1 LDKTLNLDIIT
12 AERVVFKGEVN
23 SVTAPGKLGEFQ
35 ILHNHAPLVSTLDI
49 GRIKIVDS
57 SGKEISFS
65 VSNGI
70 LEVRNNKI
78 IILADSIEQKDEIDI
93 ERAEKAMSK
102 SQEIINSESNINKE
116 EKLLAIKRA
125 KNRIKLAKS

>member
-1 LDKTLNLDIIT
+1 MDKTLNLDIIT

-35 ILHNHAPLVSTLDI
+35 ILYNHAPLVSTLDT
-49 GRIKIVDS
+49 GRIKIVNS

-78 IILADSIEQKDEIDI
+78 IILADAIEQKYEIDI
-93 ERAEKAMSK
+93 GRAEKALGK
-102 SQEIINSESNINKE
+102 AQEIINSESNINKE
-116 EKLLAIKRA
+116 EELLSIKRA

>member
-1 LDKTLNLDIIT
+1 LEKNLKLDIIT
-12 AERVVFKGEVN
+12 TDRVVFSGDVI

-35 ILHNHAPLVSTLDI
+35 ILYNHAPLVSTLDT

-78 IILADSIEQKDEIDI
+78 IILADAIEQKEEIDVV
-93 ERAEKAMSK
+93 RAEKALGK
-102 SQEIINSESNINKE
+102 AQEIINSESNINKE
-116 EKLLAIKRA
+116 EELLAIKRA

>member
-1 LDKTLNLDIIT
+1 MEKNLKLDIIT
-12 AERVVFKGEVN
+12 TDRVVFSGDVI

-35 ILHNHAPLVSTLDI
+35 ILYNHAPLVSTLDT

-78 IILADSIEQKDEIDI
+78 IILADAIEQKEEIDVV
-93 ERAEKAMSK
+93 RAEKALGK
-102 SQEIINSESNINKE
+102 AQEIINSESNINKE
-116 EKLLAIKRA
+116 EELLAIKRA

>member
-35 ILHNHAPLVSTLDI
+35 ILYNHAPFVSTLGI

-78 IILADSIEQKDEIDI
+78 IILADAIEQKYEIDI
-93 ERAEKAMSK
+93 GRAEKALGK
-102 SQEIINSESNINKE
+102 AQEIINSESNINKE
-116 EKLLAIKRA
+116 EELLSIKRA